1 MIVKTS
7 IINYTYLYFFFTS
20 LAIFLYALI
29 IIMGGQDSMVGFNF
43 FNQSLSVDRFQLS
56 ILFKVAYLVLALGY
70 YFADRLK
77 LNLNK
82 KATIVHTYITIGAVL
97 LNALVI
103 FINGYF
109 IEDFSFAYKVNEII
123 SVWCVTIALLSQPLF
138 FWNLF
143 QAVSK
148 RNL

>member
-20 LAIFLYALI
+20 LAIFLYALV
-29 IIMGGQDSMVGFNF
+29 IIMGGQDGMVVFTF
-43 FNQSLSVDRFQLS
+43 FNRFISVDRFQLS

-82 KATIVHTYITIGAVL
+82 KATVVHTYITIGAVL

-103 FINGYF
+103 FVNGYF
-109 IEDFSFAYKVNEII
+109 IDDFSLAYKANEMI
-123 SVWCVTIALLSQPLF
+123 SVWCVTVALLVQPLF

-148 RNL
+148 RNI

>member
-1 MIVKTS
+1 MIVRTS

-20 LAIFLYALI
+20 LAIFLYALV
-29 IIMGGQDSMVGFNF
+29 IIMGGQDSMVAFTF
-43 FNQSLSVDRFQLS
+43 FDRFINVDRFQLS

-77 LNLNK
+77 LSLNK
-82 KATIVHTYITIGAVL
+82 KATLVHTCLTIGAVV
-97 LNALVI
+97 LNAAVI
-103 FINGYF
+103 FCNDYF
-109 IEDFSFAYKVNEII
+109 IDNFTFAYRANEII
-123 SVWCVTIALLSQPLF
+123 SIWCVTVALLAQPLF

-143 QAVSK
+143 QAISK